1 MSQKPGLA
9 LKIFIQANYRG
20 LGHAVCFDLPT
31 TGGDR
36 SLEQTAASHL
46 GLQLA
51 VHDTSG
57 FPDVLLYVLTVF
69 RIPYVEFKRVLD
81 GSGWFWIFMVWFG
94 KVCLC
99 PDNTSQTFSTSRV

>member
-81 GSGWFWIFMVWFG
+81 GSGFLWYGLAKSVSVRIIHL
-94 KVCLC
+94 K
-99 PDNTSQTFSTSRV
+99 PSQPLECK